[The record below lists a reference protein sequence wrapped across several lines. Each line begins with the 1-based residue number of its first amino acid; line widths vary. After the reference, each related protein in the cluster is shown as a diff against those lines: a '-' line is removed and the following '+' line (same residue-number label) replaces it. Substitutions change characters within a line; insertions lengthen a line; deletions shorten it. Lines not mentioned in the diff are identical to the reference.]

1 MQIKRIGA
9 IVGWGINRF
18 LKLFGNILSAVVRCF
33 TQVKQGRVVCWAYN
47 YKQYGCNPRYLTE
60 YLLNNY
66 PDMDIVWVFRR
77 GIDISGIDKRIKC
90 VRFRTWEYLKMVNS
104 AEFLVTNSRTDP
116 WHIYWHKRPEQKYLM
131 LWHGGAALKKVERD
145 AEEKLGYSYWRKAK
159 RDSEVCDLMISGC
172 RANTDLIKRSFWYS
186 GEVLEAGIPRNDI
199 FFDKEQHR
207 EIREQLNHEY
217 NIPQCNRIVMY
228 APTFRRSG
236 TIEPYR
242 INWQEL
248 LPHLRNKFGGQEVTI
263 LLRLHPNLI
272 GKVDTSSLQTSPAVI
287 DMTRYHD
294 MQELLC
300 ISDMLITDYSSSMFD
315 YAILRRPCLLYATDV
330 EQYDRGYY
338 YDFCELPFPLA
349 HNGEQL
355 AELIQRF
362 DYDSY
367 LSELDT
373 FLNDTLGLRERG
385 VASKELAEWMRQ
397 KMRNEK

>member
-1 MQIKRIGA
+1 MKRIGA
-9 IVGWGINRF
+9 IIGWGLNRSI
-18 LKLFGNILSAVVRCF
+18 KLFGNTLSAIVRCF
-33 TQVKQGRVVCWAYN
+33 TKVEKGRVLCWAYN

-60 YLLNNY
+60 YLLENY
-66 PDMDIVWVFRR
+66 PDMDIVWVFRK
-77 GIDISGIDKRIKC
+77 GISTEGVDKRIKC

-145 AEEKLGYSYWRKAK
+145 AEDKLGYSYWRKAK

-172 RANTDLIKRSFWYS
+172 SANTDLIKRSFWYS

-199 FFDKEQHR
+199 FFNKEQHR
-207 EIREQLNHEY
+207 EIRERLNREY
-217 NIPQCNRIVMY
+217 NIPENHRIVMY

-236 TIEPYR
+236 SIEPYS
-242 INWQEL
+242 INWQEII
-248 LPHLRNKFGGQEVTI
+248 PHLREKFDGAELTVF
-263 LLRLHPNLI
+263 LRLHPNLI
-272 GKVDTSSLQTSPAVI
+272 GKVDTTSLQNSPEVI

-300 ISDMLITDYSSSMFD
+300 VSDMLITDYSSSMFD
-315 YAILRRPCLLYATDV
+315 YAMLRRPCLLFATDV

-349 HNGEQL
+349 RNNEQL
-355 AELIQRF
+355 KELIKNF
-362 DYDSY
+362 DTDSY
-367 LSELDT
+367 LSTLEE
-373 FLNDTLGLRERG
+373 FLNHTLGIKERG
-385 VASKELAEWMRQ
+385 MAAKELAEWMRHRMI
-397 KMRNEK
+397 K

>member
-1 MQIKRIGA
+1 MKRIGA
-9 IVGWGINRF
+9 IIGWGLNRVVKS
-18 LKLFGNILSAVVRCF
+18 LGNALSAIVRSY
-33 TQVKQGRVVCWAYN
+33 TKVERGRVLCWAYN

-60 YLLNNY
+60 YLLDNY
-66 PDMDIVWVFRR
+66 PDMEIVWAFRK

-172 RANTDLIKRSFWYS
+172 TANTDLIKRSFWYS
-186 GEVLEAGIPRNDI
+186 GEILEAGIPRNDI

-207 EIREQLNHEY
+207 QIRERINREY
-217 NIPQCNRIVMY
+217 NIPDNHRIVMY

-236 TIEPYR
+236 SIEPYR
-242 INWQEL
+242 INWQEII
-248 LPHLRNKFGGQEVTI
+248 PHLREKFYGANITVF
-263 LLRLHPNLI
+263 LRLHPNLI
-272 GKVDTSSLQTSPAVI
+272 GKVDTSSLQNSPEVI

-315 YAILRRPCLLYATDV
+315 YAMLRRPCVLYATDV

-349 HNGEQL
+349 RDGEQL
-355 AELIQRF
+355 TKIIEAFNQEE
-362 DYDSY
+362 Y
-367 LSELDT
+367 LAALDK
-373 FLNDTLGLRERG
+373 FLNTTLGIKERG
-385 VASKELAEWMRQ
+385 IASEELAKWMRRR
-397 KMRNEK
+397 MI

>member
-1 MQIKRIGA
+1 MKRIGA
-9 IVGWGINRF
+9 IIGWVLNRF
-18 LKLFGNILSAVVRCF
+18 IKLFGNIMSAIARACTKVER
-33 TQVKQGRVVCWAYN
+33 GRVLCWAYN

-60 YLLNNY
+60 YLLENY
-66 PDMDIVWVFRR
+66 PDMEVVWVFRR
-77 GIDISGIDKRIKC
+77 GIDITGVDKRIKC

-145 AEEKLGYSYWRKAK
+145 AEDKLGYSYWRKAK

-172 RANTDLIKRSFWYS
+172 NANTDLIKHSFWYS
-186 GEVLEAGIPRNDI
+186 GEILEAGIPRNDI
-199 FFDKEQHR
+199 FFNKEQHS
-207 EIREQLNHEY
+207 EIRERLNREY
-217 NIPQCNRIVMY
+217 NIPENHRIVMY

-242 INWQEL
+242 INWQEII
-248 LPHLRNKFGGQEVTI
+248 PHIREKFNGAELTV

-272 GKVDTSSLQTSPAVI
+272 GKVDTASLQNSPEVI

-300 ISDMLITDYSSSMFD
+300 VSDMLITDYSSSMFD
-315 YAILRRPCLLYATDV
+315 YAMLRRPCLLYATDV

-349 HNGEQL
+349 RDGKQL
-355 AELIQRF
+355 AELIKNF
-362 DYDSY
+362 DIDSY
-367 LSELDT
+367 LSTLDH
-373 FLNDTLGLRERG
+373 FLHHTLGIKERG
-385 VASKELAEWMRQ
+385 MAAKELAEWMRQ
-397 KMRNEK
+397 RMI

>member
-1 MQIKRIGA
+1 MKRIGA
-9 IVGWGINRF
+9 IIGWGLNRF
-18 LKLFGNILSAVVRCF
+18 IKLFGNTLSAIARCF
-33 TQVKQGRVVCWAYN
+33 TKVEKGRVLCWAYN

-60 YLLNNY
+60 YLLENY
-66 PDMDIVWVFRR
+66 PDMDIVWVFRQ

-145 AEEKLGYSYWRKAK
+145 AEGKLGYSYWRKAK

-172 RANTDLIKRSFWYS
+172 TANTDLIKRSFWYS
-186 GEVLEAGIPRNDI
+186 GEILEAGIPRNDI
-199 FFDKEQHR
+199 FFNKEQHL
-207 EIREQLNHEY
+207 EIRERLNREY
-217 NIPQCNRIVMY
+217 NIPTNNRIVMY

-242 INWQEL
+242 IDWQAL
-248 LPHLRNKFGGQEVTI
+248 LPHLSEKFEGAEITI
-263 LLRLHPNLI
+263 FLRLHPNLI
-272 GKVDTSSLQTSPAVI
+272 GKVDTSSLQNSPAII

-300 ISDMLITDYSSSMFD
+300 VSDMLITDYSSSMFD
-315 YAILRRPCLLYATDV
+315 YAMLRRPCLLYATDV

-349 HNGEQL
+349 RDGKQL
-355 AELIQRF
+355 MELIKGF
-362 DYDSY
+362 DNKSY
-367 LSELDT
+367 LATLDR
-373 FLNDTLGLRERG
+373 FLSQTLGLKERG
-385 VASKELAEWMRQ
+385 VAAKELAEWMR
-397 KMRNEK
+397 KRMI

>member
-1 MQIKRIGA
+1 MKRIGA
-9 IVGWGINRF
+9 IIGWGLNRF
-18 LKLFGNILSAVVRCF
+18 LKLFGNILSAIVRCS
-33 TQVKQGRVVCWAYN
+33 TNVERGRVLCWAYN

-60 YLLNNY
+60 YLLENY
-66 PDMDIVWVFRR
+66 PDMDIVWVFRK
-77 GIDISGIDKRIKC
+77 GIDISGVDKRIKC
-90 VRFRTWEYLKMVNS
+90 VRFRTWEYLKMINS
-104 AEFLVTNSRTDP
+104 AEFLITNSRTDP

-145 AEEKLGYSYWRKAK
+145 AEDKLGYSYWRKAK

-186 GEVLEAGIPRNDI
+186 GQVLEAGIPRNDI

-207 EIREQLNHEY
+207 AIRERLNREY
-217 NIPQCNRIVMY
+217 NIPEGHRIVMY

-242 INWQEL
+242 IDWQAL
-248 LPHLRNKFGGQEVTI
+248 LPHLRDKFGGEEVTI
-263 LLRLHPNLI
+263 FLRLHPNLI
-272 GKVDTSSLQTSPAVI
+272 GKVDTSSLQNSPAVV

-315 YAILRRPCLLYATDV
+315 YAMLRRPCLLYATDV

-338 YDFCELPFPLA
+338 YDFSELPFPLA
-349 HNGEQL
+349 RNGKQL
-355 AELIQRF
+355 AELIQNF
-362 DYDSY
+362 DLENY
-367 LSELDT
+367 LSTLDT
-373 FLNDTLGLRERG
+373 FLDQTLGLKERG
-385 VASKELAEWMRQ
+385 MAAKELAEWMRKRMIQ
-397 KMRNEK
+397 

>member
-1 MQIKRIGA
+1 MKRIGA
-9 IVGWGINRF
+9 IIGWGLNRVVKS
-18 LKLFGNILSAVVRCF
+18 LGNALSAIVRSY
-33 TQVKQGRVVCWAYN
+33 TKVERGRVLCWAYN

-60 YLLNNY
+60 YLLDNY
-66 PDMDIVWVFRR
+66 PDMEIVWAFRK

-172 RANTDLIKRSFWYS
+172 TANTDLIKRSFWYS
-186 GEVLEAGIPRNDI
+186 GEILEAGIPRNDI

-207 EIREQLNHEY
+207 QIRERINREY
-217 NIPQCNRIVMY
+217 NIPDNHRIVMY

-236 TIEPYR
+236 SIEPYR

-248 LPHLRNKFGGQEVTI
+248 IPHLREKFYGASITVF
-263 LLRLHPNLI
+263 LRLHPNLI
-272 GKVDTSSLQTSPAVI
+272 GKVDTSSLQNSPEVI

-315 YAILRRPCLLYATDV
+315 YAMLRRPCLLYATDV

-349 HNGEQL
+349 RDGEQL
-355 AELIQRF
+355 TKIIEAFNHEE
-362 DYDSY
+362 Y
-367 LSELDT
+367 LAALDK
-373 FLNDTLGLRERG
+373 FLNATLGIKERG
-385 VASKELAEWMRQ
+385 IASEELAKWMRRR
-397 KMRNEK
+397 MI

>member
-1 MQIKRIGA
+1 MRRIGG
-9 IVGWGINRF
+9 IIGWGLNRF
-18 LKLFGNILSAVVRCF
+18 TKLFGNIMSAVARYS
-33 TQVKQGRVVCWAYN
+33 TDVKRGRVLCWAYN

-60 YLLNNY
+60 YLLDNY
-66 PDMDIVWVFRR
+66 PDMDIVWVFRK
-77 GIDISGIDKRIKC
+77 GIDFSDIDKRIRC

-116 WHIYWHKRPEQKYLM
+116 WHVYWHKRPEQKYLM

-145 AEEKLGYSYWRKAK
+145 AEDKLGYSYWRKAR

-199 FFDKEQHR
+199 FFDTKQR
-207 EIREQLNHEY
+207 RAIRERLSREY
-217 NIPQCNRIVMY
+217 NIPANHRIVMY

-242 INWQEL
+242 IDWPTL
-248 LPHLRNKFGGQEVTI
+248 LPHLREKFGGEEITV

-272 GKVDTSSLQTSPAVI
+272 GKVNTSSLQNSPAVI

-315 YAILRRPCLLYATDV
+315 YAMLRRPCLLFATDV

-338 YDFCELPFPLA
+338 YDFSELPFPLA
-349 HNGEQL
+349 RNGEQL
-355 AELIQRF
+355 ANIIRDF
-362 DYDSY
+362 DLESY
-367 LSELDT
+367 LSTLDR
-373 FLNDTLGLRERG
+373 FLNETLGLKERG
-385 VASKELAEWMRQ
+385 VAAKELAEWMRNR
-397 KMRNEK
+397 MI

>member
-1 MQIKRIGA
+1 MKRIGA
-9 IVGWGINRF
+9 IIGWGLNRVVKS
-18 LKLFGNILSAVVRCF
+18 LGNALSAIVRSY
-33 TQVKQGRVVCWAYN
+33 TKVERGRVLCWAYN

-60 YLLNNY
+60 YLLDNY
-66 PDMDIVWVFRR
+66 PDMEIVWAFRK

-172 RANTDLIKRSFWYS
+172 TANTDLIKRSFWYS
-186 GEVLEAGIPRNDI
+186 GEILEAGIPRNDI

-207 EIREQLNHEY
+207 QIRERINREY
-217 NIPQCNRIVMY
+217 NIPDNHRIVMY

-236 TIEPYR
+236 SIEPYR
-242 INWQEL
+242 INWQEII
-248 LPHLRNKFGGQEVTI
+248 PHLREKFDGANITVF
-263 LLRLHPNLI
+263 LRLHPNLI
-272 GKVDTSSLQTSPAVI
+272 GKVDTSSLQNSPEVI

-315 YAILRRPCLLYATDV
+315 YAMLRRPCLLYATDV

-349 HNGEQL
+349 RDGEQL
-355 AELIQRF
+355 TKLIEGF
-362 DYDSY
+362 NHEEY
-367 LSELDT
+367 LAALDK
-373 FLNDTLGLRERG
+373 FLNTTLGIKERG
-385 VASKELAEWMRQ
+385 IASEELAKWMRRR
-397 KMRNEK
+397 MI

>member
-1 MQIKRIGA
+1 MRMKRIGA
-9 IVGWGINRF
+9 IIGWGLNRAI
-18 LKLFGNILSAVVRCF
+18 KLLGNILSAVIRSYTKVER
-33 TQVKQGRVVCWAYN
+33 GRVLCWAYN

-60 YLLNNY
+60 YLLENY
-66 PDMDIVWVFRR
+66 PDMEIVWVFRK
-77 GIDISGIDKRIKC
+77 GISTEGIDKRIKC
-90 VRFRTWEYLKMVNS
+90 VKFRTWEYLKMVNS

-199 FFDKEQHR
+199 FFDTEQHR
-207 EIREQLNHEY
+207 QIRERLNSEY
-217 NIPQCNRIVMY
+217 NIPDNHRIVMY

-248 LPHLRNKFGGQEVTI
+248 IPHLREKFNGAEITVF
-263 LLRLHPNLI
+263 LRLHPNLI
-272 GKVDTSSLQTSPAVI
+272 GKVDTRSLQNSPEVI

-315 YAILRRPCLLYATDV
+315 YAMLRRPCLLYATDV

-338 YDFCELPFPLA
+338 YDFSELPFPLA
-349 HNGEQL
+349 QSGDELVKLIANFDFESYL
-355 AELIQRF
+355 AEL
-362 DYDSY
+362 DH
-367 LSELDT
+367 
-373 FLNDTLGLRERG
+373 FLANTLGMKEHG
-385 VASKELAEWMRQ
+385 TAAKELAEWMR
-397 KMRNEK
+397 KRMM

>member
-1 MQIKRIGA
+1 
-9 IVGWGINRF
+9 
-18 LKLFGNILSAVVRCF
+18 
-33 TQVKQGRVVCWAYN
+33 
-47 YKQYGCNPRYLTE
+47 
-60 YLLNNY
+60 
-66 PDMDIVWVFRR
+66 MDIIWIFRS
-77 GIDISGIDKRIKC
+77 GIDTTGIDKRIKC
-90 VRFRTWEYLKMVNS
+90 VRFRTLEYLKMVNS

-145 AEEKLGYSYWRKAK
+145 AEDKLGYSYWRKAK

-207 EIREQLNHEY
+207 EIREKLNREY
-217 NIPQCNRIVMY
+217 NIPANNRIVMY

-242 INWQEL
+242 IDWQEL
-248 LPHLRNKFGGQEVTI
+248 LPHLRNKFGGEDVTI
-263 LLRLHPNLI
+263 FLRLHPNLI
-272 GKVDTSSLQTSPAVI
+272 GKVDTSSLKNSPAVV

-315 YAILRRPCLLYATDV
+315 YAMLRRPCLLYATDV

-349 HNGEQL
+349 RNGNQL
-355 AELIQRF
+355 AELIKSF
-362 DYDSY
+362 DYESY
-367 LSELDT
+367 LSTLDT
-373 FLNDTLGLRERG
+373 FLNDTLGLKERG
-385 VASKELAEWMRQ
+385 VASKELAEWMRK
-397 KMRNEK
+397 KMI

>member
-1 MQIKRIGA
+1 MHIKRIGA
-9 IVGWGINRF
+9 IIGWGLNRF
-18 LKLFGNILSAVVRCF
+18 LKLFGNTLSAIVRSY
-33 TQVKQGRVVCWAYN
+33 TKVEQGRVLCWAYN

-60 YLLNNY
+60 YLLDNY
-66 PDMDIVWVFRR
+66 PDMDIVWVFRK

-145 AEEKLGYSYWRKAK
+145 AEDKLGYSYWRKAK

-199 FFDKEQHR
+199 FFDTKQHR
-207 EIREQLNHEY
+207 EIRERLNREY
-217 NIPQCNRIVMY
+217 NIPESHRIVMY

-242 INWQEL
+242 IDWQEL
-248 LPHLRNKFGGQEVTI
+248 LPHLREKFDGKEVTI
-263 LLRLHPNLI
+263 FLRLHPNLI
-272 GKVDTSSLQTSPAVI
+272 GKVDTTSLQNSPAVV

-315 YAILRRPCLLYATDV
+315 YAMLRRPCLLYATDV

-338 YDFCELPFPLA
+338 YDFSQLPFPLA
-349 HNGEQL
+349 RNGKQL
-355 AELIQRF
+355 AELIKNF
-362 DYDSY
+362 ELDSY
-367 LSELDT
+367 LSTLDK
-373 FLNDTLGLRERG
+373 FLNQTLGLKERG
-385 VASKELAEWMRQ
+385 VAAKELAEWMRNR
-397 KMRNEK
+397 MI

>member
-1 MQIKRIGA
+1 MKRIGA
-9 IVGWGINRF
+9 IIGWGLNRVVKS
-18 LKLFGNILSAVVRCF
+18 LGNALSAIVRSY
-33 TQVKQGRVVCWAYN
+33 TKVERGRVLCWAYN

-60 YLLNNY
+60 YLLDNY
-66 PDMDIVWVFRR
+66 PDMEIVWAFRK

-172 RANTDLIKRSFWYS
+172 TANTDLIKRSFWYS
-186 GEVLEAGIPRNDI
+186 GEILEAGIPRNDI

-207 EIREQLNHEY
+207 QIRERINREY
-217 NIPQCNRIVMY
+217 NIPDNHRIVMY

-236 TIEPYR
+236 SIEPYR

-248 LPHLRNKFGGQEVTI
+248 IPHLREKFDGANITVF
-263 LLRLHPNLI
+263 LRLHPNLI
-272 GKVDTSSLQTSPAVI
+272 GKVDTSSLQNSPEVI

-315 YAILRRPCLLYATDV
+315 YAMLRRPCLLYATDV

-349 HNGEQL
+349 RDGEQL
-355 AELIQRF
+355 TKLIEEF
-362 DYDSY
+362 NHEEY
-367 LSELDT
+367 LAALDK
-373 FLNDTLGLRERG
+373 FLNTTLGIKERG
-385 VASKELAEWMRQ
+385 IASEELAKWMRRR
-397 KMRNEK
+397 MI

>member
-1 MQIKRIGA
+1 MKRIGA
-9 IVGWGINRF
+9 IIGWGLNRVVKS
-18 LKLFGNILSAVVRCF
+18 LGNALSAIVRSY
-33 TQVKQGRVVCWAYN
+33 TKVERGRVLCWAYN

-60 YLLNNY
+60 YLLDNY
-66 PDMDIVWVFRR
+66 PDMEIVWAFRK

-172 RANTDLIKRSFWYS
+172 TANTDLIKRSFWYS
-186 GEVLEAGIPRNDI
+186 GEILEAGIPRNDI

-207 EIREQLNHEY
+207 QIRERINREY
-217 NIPQCNRIVMY
+217 NIPDNHRIVMY

-236 TIEPYR
+236 SIEPYR
-242 INWQEL
+242 INWQEII
-248 LPHLRNKFGGQEVTI
+248 PHLREKFYGANITVF
-263 LLRLHPNLI
+263 LRLHPNLI
-272 GKVDTSSLQTSPAVI
+272 GKVDTSSLQNSPEVI

-315 YAILRRPCLLYATDV
+315 YAMLRRPCVLYATDV

-349 HNGEQL
+349 RDGEQL
-355 AELIQRF
+355 TKIIEAFNQEE
-362 DYDSY
+362 Y
-367 LSELDT
+367 LAALDK
-373 FLNDTLGLRERG
+373 FLNTTLGIKERISTI
-385 VASKELAEWMRQ
+385 SKR
-397 KMRNEK
+397 

>member
-1 MQIKRIGA
+1 MKRIGA
-9 IVGWGINRF
+9 IIGWGLNRF
-18 LKLFGNILSAVVRCF
+18 LKLFGNILSAIVRCS
-33 TQVKQGRVVCWAYN
+33 TNVERGRVLCCAYN

-60 YLLNNY
+60 YLLEKY
-66 PDMDIVWVFRR
+66 PDMDIVWVFRK
-77 GIDISGIDKRIKC
+77 GIDISGVDKRIKC
-90 VRFRTWEYLKMVNS
+90 VRFRTWEYLKMINS
-104 AEFLVTNSRTDP
+104 AEFLITNSRTDP

-145 AEEKLGYSYWRKAK
+145 AEDKLGYSYWRKAK

-186 GEVLEAGIPRNDI
+186 GQVLEAGIPRNDI

-207 EIREQLNHEY
+207 AIRERLNREY
-217 NIPQCNRIVMY
+217 NIPEGHRIVMY

-242 INWQEL
+242 IDWQAL
-248 LPHLRNKFGGQEVTI
+248 LPHLREKFGGEEVTI
-263 LLRLHPNLI
+263 FLRLHPNLI
-272 GKVDTSSLQTSPAVI
+272 GKVDTSSLQNSPAVV

-315 YAILRRPCLLYATDV
+315 YAMLRRPCLLYATDV

-338 YDFCELPFPLA
+338 YDFSELPFPLA
-349 HNGEQL
+349 RNGEQL
-355 AELIQRF
+355 ANIIRDF
-362 DYDSY
+362 DLESY
-367 LSELDT
+367 LSTLDR
-373 FLNDTLGLRERG
+373 FLNETLGLKERG
-385 VASKELAEWMRQ
+385 VAAKELAEWMRNR
-397 KMRNEK
+397 MI

>member
-1 MQIKRIGA
+1 MKRIGA
-9 IVGWGINRF
+9 IIGWGLNRVVKS
-18 LKLFGNILSAVVRCF
+18 LGNALSAIVRSY
-33 TQVKQGRVVCWAYN
+33 TKVERGRVLCWAYN

-60 YLLNNY
+60 YLLDNY
-66 PDMDIVWVFRR
+66 PDMEIVWAFRK

-90 VRFRTWEYLKMVNS
+90 VRLRTREYLKMVNS

-172 RANTDLIKRSFWYS
+172 TANTDLIKRSFWYS
-186 GEVLEAGIPRNDI
+186 SEILEAGIPRNDI

-207 EIREQLNHEY
+207 EIRERINREY
-217 NIPQCNRIVMY
+217 NIPDNHRIVMY

-236 TIEPYR
+236 SIEPYR
-242 INWQEL
+242 INWQEII
-248 LPHLRNKFGGQEVTI
+248 PHLREKFDGANITVF
-263 LLRLHPNLI
+263 LRLHPNLI
-272 GKVDTSSLQTSPAVI
+272 GKVDTSSLQNSPEVI

-315 YAILRRPCLLYATDV
+315 YAMLRRPCVLYATDV

-338 YDFCELPFPLA
+338 YDFTKLPFPLA
-349 HNGEQL
+349 RNQE
-355 AELIQRF
+355 ELHKIISDF
-362 DYDSY
+362 DFETYNSRLSDFLNNELGVTESGIAAKA
-367 LSELDT
+367 LSE
-373 FLNDTLGLRERG
+373 
-385 VASKELAEWMRQ
+385 WMVDHR
-397 KMRNEK
+397 K

>member
-9 IVGWGINRF
+9 IIGWCLNRF
-18 LKLFGNILSAVVRCF
+18 LKLFGNILSAVVRCS
-33 TQVKQGRVVCWAYN
+33 TKIQRGRVVCWAYN

-66 PDMDIVWVFRR
+66 PDMEIVWVFRR
-77 GIDISGIDKRIKC
+77 GIDFSGIDKRIKC

-145 AEEKLGYSYWRKAK
+145 AEDKLGYSYWRKAK

-186 GEVLEAGIPRNDI
+186 GEILEAGIPRNDI
-199 FFDKEQHR
+199 FFNTKQHL
-207 EIREQLNHEY
+207 EIRERLNSEY
-217 NIPQCNRIVMY
+217 NIPANNRIVMY

-236 TIEPYR
+236 SIEPYR
-242 INWQEL
+242 IDWQGL
-248 LPHLRNKFGGQEVTI
+248 LPHLREKFGGEDLTI

-272 GKVDTSSLQTSPAVI
+272 GKADTSSLINSPAVI
-287 DMTRYHD
+287 DMTRYPD

-338 YDFCELPFPLA
+338 YNLSELPFPLA
-349 HNGEQL
+349 RDGKQL
-355 AELIQRF
+355 VELIKSF
-362 DYDSY
+362 DYENY
-367 LSELDT
+367 LSSLDA
-373 FLNDTLGLRERG
+373 FLDNTLGLKERG
-385 VASKELAEWMRQ
+385 VAAKELAEWMRNR
-397 KMRNEK
+397 MI